1 MKRWSREE
9 LRSFWKQWYFPAN
22 GTLFLVGDF
31 EAAGGIPK
39 AVDYIKECFGRVPP
53 KLDEEGRLMQRAP
66 VRPPVVH
73 QWGKDSLRKGVAST
87 WQFD

>member
-1 MKRWSREE
+1 VKKWTRDD
-9 LRSFWKQWYFPAN
+9 LRSFWKKWYFPAN

-39 AVDYIKECFGRVPP
+39 AVQYIKDYFGRVQP
-53 KLDEEGRLMQRAP
+53 LVDAEGKMVQRSP

-73 QWGKDSLRKGVAST
+73 QWGMGQLRKGVPTS
-87 WQFD
+87 